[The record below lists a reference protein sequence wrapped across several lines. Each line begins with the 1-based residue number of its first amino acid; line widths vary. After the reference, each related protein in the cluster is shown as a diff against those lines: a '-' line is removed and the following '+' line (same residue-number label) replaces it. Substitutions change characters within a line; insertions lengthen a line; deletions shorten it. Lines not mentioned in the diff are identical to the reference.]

1 MCYVVIFLDP
11 KFRVSEPSVTPFNAT
26 IMEITFPEKSNL
38 YKWRGLKKYLRISL
52 EGTPKQTSNPDDLI
66 TEDYNY
72 LNTGKPHDN
81 ILYPIDRTKNDYW
94 LFVYDYYTEIEYSF
108 DNITNSTMPC
118 NETLVELY
126 KKQEMPFTVILHKL
140 HPYTHYKVKY
150 IPCNEI
156 GCPPNVKEY
165 EFRTAIYKPTQAPYN
180 VTLKAEGKTDIKVN
194 WSLIDEFHQNGEIR
208 GHMLIVNVT
217 RINFTFVQNVTNYTY
232 VLLENIG
239 KYEQVCI
246 KIAAYTDY
254 HEMGPF
260 SNETCAYTNE
270 SGTFRF
276 STMYFFVVWLYL
288 QNIQKFQILLNEN
301 LMF

>member
-1 MCYVVIFLDP
+1 MV
-11 KFRVSEPSVTPFNAT
+11 
-26 IMEITFPEKSNL
+26 
-38 YKWRGLKKYLRISL
+38 
-52 EGTPKQTSNPDDLI
+52 GTPKQTSNPGDLI

-81 ILYPIDRTKNDYW
+81 ILYPIDRTKNNYW

-108 DNITNSTMPC
+108 DNITNSTLPC
-118 NETLVELY
+118 NKTLIDLY
-126 KKQEMPFTVILHKL
+126 KNQEMSFIVMLHKL

-156 GCPPNVKEY
+156 GCPPKVSEY

-180 VTLKAEGKTDIKVN
+180 VTLNADGKTDMKVN
-194 WSLIDEFHQNGEIR
+194 WSLIDEFHQNGEVR

-217 RINFTFVQNVTNYTY
+217 RTNLTFVQNVTNYTY

-239 KYEQVCI
+239 KYEQVCVE
-246 KIAAYTDY
+246 IAAYTDY

-276 STMYFFVVWLYL
+276 TTIYLAVVWLYL
-288 QNIQKFQILLNEN
+288 QNIEKFQILLNEN
-301 LMF
+301 SIF